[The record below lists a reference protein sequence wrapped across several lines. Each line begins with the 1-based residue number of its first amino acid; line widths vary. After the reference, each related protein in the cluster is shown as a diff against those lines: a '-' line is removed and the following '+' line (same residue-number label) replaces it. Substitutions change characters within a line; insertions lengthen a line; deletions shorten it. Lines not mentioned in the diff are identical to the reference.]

1 MSYFN
6 MEPSTDIVKS
16 KSKEKKH
23 NIYEFGSHFRY
34 RDLYKSLINLVN
46 ILPSER
52 LGSNGIYIQHDEK
65 NSMKDLSYNNFL
77 KERKFYLDKI
87 KISIPKK
94 KNLINN
100 KSKIKFRNVKT
111 KIQIKKNKDF
121 SPFLK
126 NKISPYKYSYLN
138 YLNLKPKNKKEY
150 YNNLNTNNNLHL
162 LRSEEKKK
170 MKLTFQF
177 SFKNKKSNIN
187 FNSDN
192 NSIFSTLNFSNDNF
206 NQFFLPKIAL
216 TKNNK
221 LKRNE
226 LFVYNNDITKSE
238 NYIYL

>member
-6 MEPSTDIVKS
+6 MKPSTDKIKS

-52 LGSNGIYIQHDEK
+52 LGSNGIYFQHDEK
-65 NSMKDLSYNNFL
+65 NNMKDLSYKNFL

-87 KISIPKK
+87 KMSLPKK
-94 KNLINN
+94 KKLINDKN
-100 KSKIKFRNVKT
+100 KIKFRNLKT
-111 KIQIKKNKDF
+111 KLQIKKNKDF

-126 NKISPYKYSYLN
+126 TKNSPVKYSYFNYINLN
-138 YLNLKPKNKKEY
+138 PKNKKDY
-150 YNNLNTNNNLHL
+150 YNNVNTINNLHL

-206 NQFFLPKIAL
+206 TQFFLPKISL

-221 LKRNE
+221 LKKNK
-226 LFVYNNDITKSE
+226 LFISNNDITKNE
-238 NYIYL
+238 NNIYL